1 MSDAAIVSEDDL
13 LPISAL
19 QHLAFCERQCAL
31 IHLEGIWLENQL
43 TAEGRG
49 LHERAHVADVEVRPG
64 VRIVR
69 GLRLRSMRLGL
80 TGQADVVEFQSA
92 DEANDLVKLPG
103 VLGWWRPFPVEY
115 KRGRPKANRCD
126 EIQLCAQAI
135 CLEEMLQVRIQEG
148 ALYYGTPRRRTGVTF
163 GLGLREE
170 TERMATRL
178 RALMASGRT
187 PPAVLEPKCR
197 KCSLIEICMPGATDG
212 SQRVAQYVRRATES
226 ALMEPRV

>member
-1 MSDAAIVSEDDL
+1 MFDEDDL

-31 IHLEGIWLENQL
+31 IHLEGIWQESRL

-49 LHERAHVADVEVRPG
+49 LHDRAHAADVEVRPG

-92 DEANDLVKLPG
+92 EARDSVQLPG
-103 VLGWWRPFPVEY
+103 VQGWWRPYPVEY

-126 EIQLCAQAI
+126 EIQLCAQAM
-135 CLEEMLQVRIQEG
+135 CLEEMLQVSIAEG
-148 ALYYGTPRRRTGVTF
+148 ALYYGTPRRRTGVKF

-170 TERMATRL
+170 TQRMAARL
-178 RALMASGRT
+178 REMIASGRT
-187 PPAVLEPKCR
+187 PAAVLEPKCR
-197 KCSLIEICMPGATDG
+197 QCSLIEICMPGATDG
-212 SQRVAQYVRRATES
+212 SRSVAQYLRRATEA
-226 ALMEPRV
+226 ALMEPET